1 ALLGLMILRT
11 VIFLMEFFYPVIS
24 FIIWIDI
31 IPLFAAYF
39 AGIIVL
45 YAGQRVARFY
55 VLAFSMLFIGFIIN
69 AMQHL
74 HLIPDSIFTVY
85 SFNFGVLCEM
95 ILLSLALADR
105 IKALALEKEIAQLT
119 TIEQLKENELL
130 KDKVT
135 KELEDNVKDR
145 TKELEF
151 KNKELDTFVYRA
163 SHDIKGPL
171 KSIIGL
177 TMVGLKDVKDATAL
191 NYFEHI
197 LKSSK
202 RLDILVAD
210 LLAVTQ
216 VKEARLKITKI
227 NFEKT
232 IRETLYSLDHL
243 PEYSR

>member
-130 KDKVT
+130 
-135 KELEDNVKDR
+135 EDNVKDR